1 MAELI
6 VIDGP
11 ESGREFA
18 LRADQTLGRLQA
30 NDIPIHDA
38 KMSRKNTRIFRQGK
52 HWVVQDLGSKNG
64 TWLNGESIH
73 AERLEDGDEIRVGET
88 LFRFALTE
96 KGTKGSAG
104 LADVAKATEAG
115 SRRGGGAVSEHALSF
130 SKWSDV
136 ERTQTSF
143 FSLRQD
149 LSQRDTGFR
158 FLVFLGV
165 LLVAAGIFF
174 LIQIL
179 VAGAD

>member
-11 ESGREFA
+11 ESGREFT

-52 HWVVQDLGSKNG
+52 HWVIQDLGSKNG
-64 TWLNGESIH
+64 TWLNGESIE

-88 LFRFALTE
+88 LFRFAISATSPE
-96 KGTKGSAG
+96 GPAG
-104 LADVAKATEAG
+104 LAEVSKATQAG
-115 SRRGGGAVSEHALSF
+115 SRRGGGAVSERALSF

-136 ERTQTSF
+136 EQTRTSF

-149 LSQRDTGFR
+149 LSQRDAGFR

-165 LLVAAGIFF
+165 LLVAVGIFF
-174 LIQIL
+174 LIQFLI
-179 VAGAD
+179 AGAD

>member
-1 MAELI
+1 MADLI

-11 ESGREFA
+11 ERGREFA

-64 TWLNGESIH
+64 TWLNGESIQ

-88 LFRFALTE
+88 RFRFTVGE
-96 KGTKGSAG
+96 KVAEGAAD
-104 LADVAKATEAG
+104 LAAVAKATDADA
-115 SRRGGGAVSEHALSF
+115 RRGGGAISERALSF
-130 SKWSDV
+130 SKWSDMD
-136 ERTQTSF
+136 RTRTSF

-149 LSQRDTGFR
+149 LSQRDAGFR

-165 LLVAAGIFF
+165 LLLGAGIFLLVQF
-174 LIQIL
+174 L
-179 VAGAD
+179 VAGGD